1 MGEREPT
8 KETFG
13 RAELPQELREVF
25 QGFGYGRLAG
35 ETGIGVVHICHA
47 ADGDALGRPGSCWWG
62 FCCMESG
69 GCLGGGEGVLETD
82 DLGI

>member
-25 QGFGYGRLAG
+25 QGFGYGCLAVG
-35 ETGIGVVHICHA
+35 TDIGVIMITTPSS
-47 ADGDALGRPGSCWWG
+47 LR
-62 FCCMESG
+62 
-69 GCLGGGEGVLETD
+69 TD
-82 DLGI
+82 